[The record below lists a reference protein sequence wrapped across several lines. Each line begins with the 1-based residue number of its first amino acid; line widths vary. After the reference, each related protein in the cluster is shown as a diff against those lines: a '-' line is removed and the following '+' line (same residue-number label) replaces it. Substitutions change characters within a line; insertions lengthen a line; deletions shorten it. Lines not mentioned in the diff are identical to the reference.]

1 MLALLTP
8 FTGELAAIGAALI
21 WAIASFVYTH
31 LGQRLSPL
39 ILNITKGTI
48 SIGLIL
54 LTFVVR
60 RDALPQMDTGAVLL
74 LVLSGAIG
82 IGMGDTAF
90 FACLNCLGAR
100 RALLL
105 EALAPPLTAVLA
117 LIFLQEQLNVMAW
130 AGISLTCLGVA
141 WVVVEQEPDQ
151 AEGKFRPLRGI
162 IYGLIAAF
170 GQASGAVLSRAALA
184 TTDISPLWST
194 LIRLVAGVLVLGV
207 WISMQRQLWREFG
220 RAFEPEF
227 GVLRSPRIL
236 GITIGTAFAGT
247 YLGIWL
253 QQTALKYAP
262 AGIAQSLA
270 ATSPLFVIP
279 LSLWLGER
287 VSPRAIVGVVM
298 ALGGIWLL
306 FMQR

>member
-1 MLALLTP
+1 MSTLFTP
-8 FTGELAAIGAALI
+8 FTGELAALSAALI

-39 ILNITKGTI
+39 TLNLTKGTI

-60 RDALPQMDTGAVLL
+60 QEAVPLMDTNSVLL
-74 LVLSGAIG
+74 LFLSGAIG
-82 IGMGDTAF
+82 IGFGDTAF
-90 FACLNCLGAR
+90 FEALNCIGAR
-100 RALLL
+100 RALLM
-105 EALAPPLTAVLA
+105 EALAPPLTAILA
-117 LIFLQEQLNVMAW
+117 VVFLQENLSGVAW

-141 WVVVEQEPDQ
+141 WVVVEQEPDKT
-151 AEGKFRPLRGI
+151 EGRFRPLRGMVC
-162 IYGLIAAF
+162 GLIAAL

-184 TTDISPLWST
+184 TTDTSPLWST
-194 LIRLVAGVLVLGV
+194 LIRLVAGLLVLLIWLG
-207 WISMQRQLWREFG
+207 IQRQPLREFG
-220 RAFEPEF
+220 M
-227 GVLRSPRIL
+227 LRSPRLL
-236 GITIGTAFAGT
+236 GIVIGTAFAGT

-262 AGIAQSLA
+262 AGIAQSLV

-287 VSPRAIVGVVM
+287 VSRRAVLGVVL